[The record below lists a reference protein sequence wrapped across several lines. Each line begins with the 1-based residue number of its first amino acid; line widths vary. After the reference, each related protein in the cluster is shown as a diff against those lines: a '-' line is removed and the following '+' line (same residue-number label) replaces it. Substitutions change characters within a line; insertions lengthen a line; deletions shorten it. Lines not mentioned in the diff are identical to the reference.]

1 MVTGYKLVLRLKQN
15 GAADHLGSD
24 VDITH
29 SGNIIAVASVGN
41 QTEDSIGYVAVYQY
55 DSVGNWIQLGNKIYG
70 INSKENFGYSITLS
84 AEGNT
89 IAIGA
94 PHHTDNM
101 LKGRV
106 LVYRFL
112 NGDWTQIGSDISYAD
127 NNSSYFGWDISLSDD
142 GNILAVGSLDNCFG
156 CTGIAKVH
164 VYENISSNQTKLG
177 NEITGSIPFETSATV
192 SLSSDGKTL
201 AVGAPHN
208 SSSGTY
214 AGEVRVYKYLAGSWY
229 KIGSSINGL
238 QAAIRSG
245 YSLSLSANGS
255 VLAVGSPG
263 YSNIAGSVQI
273 YEYIG
278 GFWYKK
284 GVDINSKILG
294 DYTGESV
301 SLSANGTKIVI
312 GSPHYSS
319 AGYGFTG
326 LVRVY
331 DLTSILA
338 INNFVSDN
346 FKVYPN
352 PTSDIL
358 NITLES
364 NLVLEQVTIYKN
376 LGQVVKKSSENVI
389 DVSHLAKGLYF
400 VEVTTNQGKATKK
413 VVVK

>member
-1 MVTGYKLVLRLKQN
+1 
-15 GAADHLGSD
+15 
-24 VDITH
+24 
-29 SGNIIAVASVGN
+29 
-41 QTEDSIGYVAVYQY
+41 
-55 DSVGNWIQLGNKIYG
+55 
-70 INSKENFGYSITLS
+70 
-84 AEGNT
+84 
-89 IAIGA
+89 
-94 PHHTDNM
+94 
-101 LKGRV
+101 
-106 LVYRFL
+106 
-112 NGDWTQIGSDISYAD
+112 
-127 NNSSYFGWDISLSDD
+127 
-142 GNILAVGSLDNCFG
+142 
-156 CTGIAKVH
+156 
-164 VYENISSNQTKLG
+164 
-177 NEITGSIPFETSATV
+177 
-192 SLSSDGKTL
+192 
-201 AVGAPHN
+201 
-208 SSSGTY
+208 
-214 AGEVRVYKYLAGSWY
+214 VRVYKYLAGSWY

>member
-1 MVTGYKLVLRLKQN
+1 LVLRLKQN

-164 VYENISSNQTKLG
+164 VYENISSN
-177 NEITGSIPFETSATV
+177 
-192 SLSSDGKTL
+192 
-201 AVGAPHN
+201 
-208 SSSGTY
+208 
-214 AGEVRVYKYLAGSWY
+214 
-229 KIGSSINGL
+229 
-238 QAAIRSG
+238 
-245 YSLSLSANGS
+245 
-255 VLAVGSPG
+255 
-263 YSNIAGSVQI
+263 
-273 YEYIG
+273 
-278 GFWYKK
+278 
-284 GVDINSKILG
+284 
-294 DYTGESV
+294 
-301 SLSANGTKIVI
+301 
-312 GSPHYSS
+312 
-319 AGYGFTG
+319 
-326 LVRVY
+326 
-331 DLTSILA
+331 
-338 INNFVSDN
+338 
-346 FKVYPN
+346 
-352 PTSDIL
+352 
-358 NITLES
+358 
-364 NLVLEQVTIYKN
+364 
-376 LGQVVKKSSENVI
+376 
-389 DVSHLAKGLYF
+389 
-400 VEVTTNQGKATKK
+400 
-413 VVVK
+413 